1 MKIFKSAKTAIESMF
16 ANKMRTFLTILGIVI
31 GIASVI
37 IVYSAG
43 AGIQGLIMGQ
53 MESFGTDIVN
63 TEVKVPTNNKVSNTS
78 AAGATDLAQGVQ
90 ITTLTLD
97 DMLAVRKLPNVKNS
111 YATILGQEQ
120 ISYGNELKKGFIIG
134 TNATFIEIDKST
146 VETGRFFTE
155 EEDKTLGQVVVL
167 GSKMKEKLFGASD
180 CIGRMVKIRKT
191 KFRVIGV
198 MKERGAVMGMDFDDI
213 IYVPVRT
220 LQKKVM
226 GIDYLQSFISQ
237 ITDVNRSEETAGEI
251 RALLRD
257 RHEITVKNAD
267 DYNKDDFRVVTMKE
281 MMSLMG
287 TVTGAITLLLLAI
300 VAISLV
306 VGGVGI
312 MNIMYVIV
320 SERTGEIG
328 LRKAV
333 GARYSDIM
341 WQFLIESVL
350 ITVLGGIIGVALGIL
365 ISYLISIGANYKGL
379 DWRFQIPAKSIFV
392 ALGFSS
398 FFGIVFGLY
407 PARKAARLDPIT
419 ALRKE

>member
-1 MKIFKSAKTAIESMF
+1 MF
-16 ANKMRTFLTILGIVI
+16 ANKMRTFLTILGIVV

-37 IVYSAG
+37 VVYSAG
-43 AGIQGLIMGQ
+43 AGIEGLILGQ
-53 MESFGTDIVN
+53 MESFGTDIIN
-63 TEVKVPTNNKVSNTS
+63 TEIKIPTNNKVSNMS
-78 AAGATDLAQGVQ
+78 SAGATDLAQGVQ

-97 DMLAVRKLPNVKNS
+97 DMSAVRKLSNVKNAYTMIMS
-111 YATILGQEQ
+111 QEQ

-134 TNATFIEIDKST
+134 TNNTFIEVDKSK
-146 VETGRFFTE
+146 VAEGRFFTE
-155 EEDKTLGQVVVL
+155 EEDKSLTQVVVL
-167 GSKMKEKLFGASD
+167 GSKMKEKLFGLNDA
-180 CIGRMVKIRKT
+180 IGKMVKIRKT

-198 MKERGAVMGMDFDDI
+198 MAERGAVMGMDFDDM
-213 IYVPVRT
+213 IYVPART

-226 GIDYLQSFISQ
+226 GIDYVQSFISQ
-237 ITDVNRSEETAGEI
+237 VVNVNRAEETAMEI
-251 RALLRD
+251 RTLLRE
-257 RHEITVKNAD
+257 RHDIAVKNVD
-267 DYNKDDFRVVTMKE
+267 DFNKDDFRVVTMKE
-281 MMSLMG
+281 MMDLMG
-287 TVTGAITLLLLAI
+287 TITGAITLLLLAI
-300 VAISLV
+300 VVISLV

-333 GARYSDIM
+333 GAKYTDIM
-341 WQFLIESVL
+341 WQFLVESIL
-350 ITVLGGIIGVALGIL
+350 ITVMGGIVGVGLGIF
-365 ISYLISIGANYKGL
+365 ISFLISIGANSNGL

-407 PARKAARLDPIT
+407 PARKAARLDPIA